1 MRGPPGWKRPET
13 GRKRKNEIRK
23 LNGKYPVGGSADVE
37 KVKLRGWWRGKERR
51 IYIRQEKR
59 LYGNGIAFWRETG
72 RPWKNKTFSRNSAMR
87 KQTVEW
93 TGQQGGILGRNLCA
107 ETIANIITSGKCG
120 FLLSAVRSDG
130 YSNACPNGLVAPH
143 VRCDQQL
150 LGKPFSVD
158 GFNPR
163 TSCEVRRQGRY
174 PADVQVGRGCFA
186 PTCLSEGY
194 FQPAV
199 YCFHDV
205 NMQSSITCSNRR
217 CPGNFL

>member
-150 LGKPFSVD
+150 WVNHFPWMVSIHAPRVRCDRRVGSPVPVSLS
-158 GFNPR
+158 FNPR
-163 TSCEVRRQGRY
+163 TSCEVRPQASNKR
-174 PADVQVGRGCFA
+174 FSF
-186 PTCLSEGY
+186 LL
-194 FQPAV
+194 FQSTHLV
-199 YCFHDV
+199 
-205 NMQSSITCSNRR
+205 
-217 CPGNFL
+217 

>member
-72 RPWKNKTFSRNSAMR
+72 RPWKNKTFSRNSTMR

-143 VRCDQQL
+143 VRCD
-150 LGKPFSVD
+150 SHD
-158 GFNPR
+158 GWPSSPYRRFNPR
-163 TSCEVRRQGRY
+163 TSCEVRPRENPG
-174 PADVQVGRGCFA
+174 VLFSNG
-186 PTCLSEGY
+186 
-194 FQPAV
+194 FQSTHLV
-199 YCFHDV
+199 
-205 NMQSSITCSNRR
+205 
-217 CPGNFL
+217 

>member
-150 LGKPFSVD
+150 LGNPFSVD

-163 TSCEVRRQGRY
+163 TSCEVRPSCRQPCTRQ
-174 PADVQVGRGCFA
+174 PQVQSTHLV
-186 PTCLSEGY
+186 
-194 FQPAV
+194 
-199 YCFHDV
+199 
-205 NMQSSITCSNRR
+205 
-217 CPGNFL
+217 

>member
-1 MRGPPGWKRPET
+1 M
-13 GRKRKNEIRK
+13 
-23 LNGKYPVGGSADVE
+23 GSYVVA
-37 KVKLRGWWRGKERR
+37 
-51 IYIRQEKR
+51 
-59 LYGNGIAFWRETG
+59 
-72 RPWKNKTFSRNSAMR
+72 
-87 KQTVEW
+87 
-93 TGQQGGILGRNLCA
+93 
-107 ETIANIITSGKCG
+107 
-120 FLLSAVRSDG
+120 
-130 YSNACPNGLVAPH
+130 LVLVSIHAPR
-143 VRCDQQL
+143 VRCDSWYSAASPGHTSFNPRTSCEVR
-150 LGKPFSVD
+150 LGRDAEFGGLPAGFNPRTSCEVRRKPGTGFLTWTRCFNPRTSCEVRPLAQSPIPEAA

>member
-1 MRGPPGWKRPET
+1 MFIYRADGFNPRTSCEVRRRGEYSSLVT
-13 GRKRKNEIRK
+13 
-23 LNGKYPVGGSADVE
+23 
-37 KVKLRGWWRGKERR
+37 
-51 IYIRQEKR
+51 
-59 LYGNGIAFWRETG
+59 YGVSIH
-72 RPWKNKTFSRNSAMR
+72 
-87 KQTVEW
+87 
-93 TGQQGGILGRNLCA
+93 
-107 ETIANIITSGKCG
+107 
-120 FLLSAVRSDG
+120 
-130 YSNACPNGLVAPH
+130 APR
-143 VRCDQQL
+143 VRCDGD
-150 LGKPFSVD
+150 GKTDTPAMQVSIHAPRVRCDLRLRRREEARHCFNPRTSCEVRRLFCD
-158 GFNPR
+158 SSHLVLHRFNPR